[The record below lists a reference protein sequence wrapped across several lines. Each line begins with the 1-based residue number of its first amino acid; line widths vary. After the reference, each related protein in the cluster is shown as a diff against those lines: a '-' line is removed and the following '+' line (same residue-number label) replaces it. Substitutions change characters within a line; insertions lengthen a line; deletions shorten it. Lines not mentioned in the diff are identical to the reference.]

1 MPTDVRAIHFSDQHQ
16 DVVNRFIAACEAD
29 ARIVAAFVGGSNVR
43 GEADAHSDLDLC
55 VIVAEGAYADFV
67 AGREQFLQQLG
78 RLIFV
83 EDFGLPDVVFSIFAS
98 GAEVELHL
106 GSDTHLD
113 RIHSGPFTIL
123 VDKKGILN
131 GMTFTEEST
140 DPTEQAETLRLLIY
154 GFWHELSH
162 FITAMGREQLW
173 WAYGQLEALR
183 RGCVS
188 LARLQHDVSA
198 WAGGDEPY
206 FKIEKEMPVEM
217 LAPLLATC
225 VSRQRGPM
233 FDAARIIV
241 GFYRELA
248 RPLAQAHGI
257 PYPIE
262 LDRVMT
268 DRMNTLQDD

>member
-1 MPTDVRAIHFSDQHQ
+1 MTTDVHAIQLSGQHQ
-16 DVVNRFIAACEAD
+16 DVVNRFMAACEAD
-29 ARIVAAFVGGSNVR
+29 ARIVAAFMGGSNAR
-43 GEADAHSDLDLC
+43 GEADVHSDLDLC
-55 VIVAEGAYADFV
+55 VIVTEDTYADFV

-78 RLIFV
+78 RLVFV

-106 GSDTHLD
+106 GSEAHLD

-123 VDKKGILN
+123 VDKTGILN
-131 GMTFTEEST
+131 GMTFTEEAT
-140 DPTEQAETLRLLIY
+140 DPAEQTETLRRLIY

-162 FITAMGREQLW
+162 FITAMGRGQLW

-183 RGCVS
+183 EGCVS
-188 LARLQHDVSA
+188 LARLQHDFFT

-206 FKIEKEMPVEM
+206 FKIEAEMPVETI
-217 LAPLLATC
+217 APLLVTC
-225 VSRQRGPM
+225 VSRQPGPM
-233 FDAARIIV
+233 LDAARVIV

-248 RPLAQAHGI
+248 ATLAQAHGI

-268 DRMNTLQDD
+268 HRMNTLQDD